1 MNPSTIPI
9 RPNPQLVPR
18 NVTLEDP
25 KEDPNI
31 TWDGS
36 GSLWASE
43 NDPGARARLAAGIGA
58 GFGVV
63 LVVFLAVVL
72 RQWRR
77 GWRGDVHKQEEEEVE
92 GIESGAG
99 LEAREEGGVKPKEEG
114 LSGSQLQ
121 GRLVGEG
128 KKEGGK

>member
-1 MNPSTIPI
+1 LNPSTTPT
-9 RPNPQLVPR
+9 PLNPQLVPR

-25 KEDPNI
+25 KEDPTI
-31 TWDGS
+31 PWDGS

-63 LVVFLAVVL
+63 LIVFLAVVL

-77 GWRGDVHKQEEEEVE
+77 GRRGDVHKQEEEEVE

-99 LEAREEGGVKPKEEG
+99 LEAREEGGVKPKEVG
-114 LSGSQLQ
+114 LSGCQLL
-121 GRLVGEG
+121 GRVVGEG
-128 KKEGGK
+128 KREGGK